1 MVTATVDT
9 VTEAVTTEQAASG
22 AEVQAAVDVVVVVLL
37 VAESHTF
44 AAVSTSSLPGARE
57 RRASLNTG
65 QNTEKLVEKYFVVS
79 KKFGLLMFS
88 MGNCP
93 KV

>member
-22 AEVQAAVDVVVVVLL
+22 AEVQAAVDVVVVLL